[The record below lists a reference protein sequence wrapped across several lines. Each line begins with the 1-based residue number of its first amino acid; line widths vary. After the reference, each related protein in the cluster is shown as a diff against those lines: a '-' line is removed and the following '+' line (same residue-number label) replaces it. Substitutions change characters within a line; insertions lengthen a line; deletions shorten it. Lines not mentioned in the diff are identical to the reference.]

1 MQLIWAY
8 IVFLLNFAFYFNH
21 QIYKI
26 IMSIYSILTILF
38 FLLSL
43 AGLWGLF
50 EKAGQKG
57 WMVLVPF
64 YNFYIWLKI
73 IDKPLWWYIFIL
85 VPFINIF
92 TILLMIVELV
102 KCYNKNGLIQQAV
115 AVLVPFFYLP
125 YIAFISKKEVY
136 THPSKRKP
144 VKKSAVREWADAI
157 IFAVIAAT
165 LIRTFFIEAYTIP
178 TSSMEKTLLIG
189 DYLFVDKITFGPRVP
204 MTPLSFP
211 FAHHTLPL
219 TKDTKSY
226 LEWIKLKY
234 YRFPGFAKIKNNDVV
249 VFNYPDGDTVA
260 MNMQNRSYYAIV
272 REAGHNEVWRN
283 KRQFGNIVARPV
295 DKRENYIKRC
305 IGIPGDSLQII
316 DQVVYINGKPLP
328 DIGDKEYKYIVQTDS
343 SRISLKTIDKL
354 DITENVEQVDYDKY
368 ILTLTSKTAESMKKI
383 GNVRKVEKIIYPK
396 GAWAYYTFPFDS
408 NYKWNEDNYGPI
420 WLPKAGVTI
429 PINMSNISIYR
440 RCIEIYEN
448 NDVKIKDGKVFINGS
463 PASTYTFKLGYYWM
477 MGDNRHNSA
486 DSRFWGFVP
495 IDHIVGKAVFVWLSI
510 ADQNPNLKEQK
521 GLFQRLRWN
530 KMLRLIK

>member
-1 MQLIWAY
+1 
-8 IVFLLNFAFYFNH
+8 
-21 QIYKI
+21 
-26 IMSIYSILTILF
+26 MSIYSILTLIF
-38 FLLSL
+38 FLMSL

-50 EKAGQKG
+50 VKAGYKG

-73 IDKPLWWYIFIL
+73 IKKPMWWYIFIL
-85 VPFINIF
+85 VPFINVF

-102 KCYNKNGLIQQAV
+102 KCFNKNGLFEQAI
-115 AVLVPFFYLP
+115 AVIAPFFYLP
-125 YIAFISKKEVY
+125 YIAFFTKDAY
-136 THPSKRKP
+136 TDPDKRKP

-189 DYLFVDKITFGPRVP
+189 DYLFVDKISFGPRVP

-234 YRFPGFAKIKNNDVV
+234 YRFPGLAKIKNNDVV

-260 MNMQNRSYYAIV
+260 LNMQNRSYYAIV
-272 REAGHNEVWRN
+272 REVGRNEVWHN

-316 DQVVYINGKPLP
+316 SQQVYINGKPLP
-328 DIGDKEYKYIVQTDS
+328 DVGDKEYKYLVQTDS

-354 DITENVEQVDYDKY
+354 DVTENVEQVDYDKY
-368 ILTLTSKTAESMKKI
+368 IVTLTDKTAESMKKL

-420 WLPKAGVTI
+420 WIPKAGVTI
-429 PINMSNISIYR
+429 PISMKNISIYQ
-440 RCIEIYEN
+440 RCIEIYEH
-448 NDVKIKDGKVFINGS
+448 NDVKIKDGKIFINGS
-463 PASTYTFKLGYYWM
+463 PATNYTFKLDYYWM

-495 IDHIVGKAVFVWLSI
+495 LDHIVGKAVFVWLSI
-510 ADQNPNLKEQK
+510 AEQNPNLKEEK
-521 GLFQRLRWN
+521 GLFQRIRWN
-530 KMLRLIK
+530 KMFRLIK

>member
-1 MQLIWAY
+1 
-8 IVFLLNFAFYFNH
+8 
-21 QIYKI
+21 
-26 IMSIYSILTILF
+26 MSIYSILTILF
-38 FLLSL
+38 FILSI
-43 AGLWGLF
+43 AALWGLF

-73 IDKPLWWYIFIL
+73 IDKPMWWYIFIL

-92 TILLMIVELV
+92 TLLLMIVELV
-102 KCYNKNGLIQQAV
+102 KCFNKNGLLEQAV

-125 YIAFISKKEVY
+125 YIAFISKNEVY

-189 DYLFVDKITFGPRVP
+189 DYLFVDKVTFGPRIP

-234 YRFPGFAKIKNNDVV
+234 YRFPGLAKIKNNDVV

-260 MNMQNRSYYAIV
+260 LNMQNRSYYSIV
-272 REAGHNEVWRN
+272 REVGHNEVWHN
-283 KRQFGNIVARPV
+283 KRQFGDIVARPV

-305 IGIPGDSLQII
+305 IGIPGDTLEIKHQI
-316 DQVVYINGKPLP
+316 VYINGKPLP
-328 DIGDKEYKYIVQTDS
+328 EVGTKEFKYLVQTDS
-343 SRISLKTIDKL
+343 TPVSPKMLDKY
-354 DITENVEQVDYDKY
+354 DVTENIDQVDYDKY
-368 ILTLTSKTAESMKKI
+368 IITLTNDAAENVKKFR
-383 GNVRKVEKIIYPK
+383 NVRKVEKIIYPK
-396 GAWAYYTFPFDS
+396 GSWAYYTFPFDS

-420 WLPKAGVTI
+420 WLPKAGATI
-429 PINMSNISIYR
+429 PISIKNISIYQ
-440 RCIEIYEN
+440 RCIEIYEH
-448 NDVKIKDGKVFINGS
+448 NDVKIKNGMVFINGS
-463 PASTYTFKLGYYWM
+463 EAKTYTFKLDYYWM

-510 ADQNPNLKEQK
+510 EPNVCDNKDIKNIRENK
-521 GLFQRLRWN
+521 GLFERIRWH
-530 KMLRLIK
+530 KMFRLIK

>member
-1 MQLIWAY
+1 
-8 IVFLLNFAFYFNH
+8 
-21 QIYKI
+21 
-26 IMSIYSILTILF
+26 MSIYSILTLLF
-38 FLLSL
+38 FISSV
-43 AGLWGLF
+43 AALWGLF

-73 IDKPLWWYIFIL
+73 IDKPLWWYIFIII
-85 VPFINIF
+85 PFINIF
-92 TILLMIVELV
+92 TLLLMIVELV
-102 KCYNKNGLIQQAV
+102 KCFNKNGLIEQAV

-136 THPSKRKP
+136 THPSKRKL

-165 LIRTFFIEAYTIP
+165 IIRTFFIEAYTIP
-178 TSSMEKTLLIG
+178 TSSMEKSLLIG
-189 DYLFVDKITFGPRVP
+189 DYLFVDKVSFGPRIP

-226 LEWIKLKY
+226 LEWIKLNY
-234 YRFPGFAKIKNNDVV
+234 YRFPGFTKIKNNDVV

-260 MNMQNRSYYAIV
+260 LNMQNRSYYSIV
-272 REAGHNEVWRN
+272 REVGHQEVWRN
-283 KRQFGNIVARPV
+283 KREFGDIVARPV

-305 IGIPGDSLQII
+305 IGIPGDSLEIKRQI
-316 DQVVYINGKPLP
+316 VYINGKPLP
-328 DIGDKEYKYIVQTDS
+328 EVGTKEFKYLVQTDS
-343 SRISLKTIDKL
+343 TPVSPKLLDKY
-354 DITENVEQVDYDKY
+354 DVTENVEQVDYDKY
-368 ILTLTSKTAESMKKI
+368 IITLTNESAENIKKLR
-383 GNVRKVEKIIYPK
+383 NVRKVEKIIYPK

-420 WLPKAGVTI
+420 WIPKAGVTI
-429 PINMSNISIYR
+429 PISMSNISIYQ
-440 RCIEIYEN
+440 RCIEIYEH
-448 NDVKIKDGKVFINGS
+448 NDVKIKNSKVFING
-463 PASTYTFKLGYYWM
+463 AEAKTYTFKQDYYWM

-495 IDHIVGKAVFVWLSI
+495 LDHIVGRAVFVWLSI
-510 ADQNPNLKEQK
+510 EPNVCDNKQIKDIRANK
-521 GLFQRLRWN
+521 GLLERLRWH
-530 KMLRLIK
+530 KMFRLIK